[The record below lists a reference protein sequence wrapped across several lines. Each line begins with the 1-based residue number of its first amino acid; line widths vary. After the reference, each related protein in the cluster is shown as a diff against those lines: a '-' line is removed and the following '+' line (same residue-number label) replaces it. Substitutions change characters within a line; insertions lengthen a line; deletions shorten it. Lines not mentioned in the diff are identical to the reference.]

1 MRHGPHASQM
11 KLLIQPL
18 GLCVPIQTGQTL
30 LQGAEAAG
38 VELPNSCRNGTCRA
52 CMALLTQG
60 RVNYRIDWTGLSAEE
75 KSAGWV
81 LPCVAVPEGDV
92 TLFQPEAQPEACVGG
107 TA

>member
-1 MRHGPHASQM
+1 M

-18 GLCVPIQTGQTL
+18 GSCVPVHPGQTL
-30 LQGAEAAG
+30 LQAAEAAG
-38 VELPNSCRNGTCRA
+38 VVLPSSCRNGTCRA
-52 CMALLTQG
+52 CLAQLTAGQ
-60 RVNYRIDWTGLSAEE
+60 VHHLVPWPGLSAEE

-92 TLFQPEAQPEACVGG
+92 ALFQPDAQPEVPPDACVGG